1 MMKRNH
7 SMLCALALA
16 ACCFLAGCANGETT
30 TQTPP
35 QEPMSTTDTQTTKVS
50 YQLPAVDSVDEKT
63 MTSEAKQ
70 LIETIYGVDLTGWEA
85 YYSLTDAAGAGQNDA
100 GISFMGAEGEAP
112 YLADVDQDRKEI
124 IAVETAAWKA
134 ATPSDAAKQTD
145 YIASAKAFA
154 EKYLQAAG
162 LQEAVCYQPVQPIS
176 GEVTTNSVYVVFP
189 EMQTYIE
196 VSADE
201 GHALVGYRHFADE
214 QALNDFLQRQGKAF

>member
-1 MMKRNH
+1 MKRNH
-7 SMLCALALA
+7 SIFCALALA

-35 QEPMSTTDTQTTKVS
+35 QEPTSTTDTQTTKVS
-50 YQLPAVDSVDEKT
+50 YQLPTVDSVDEKT

-70 LIETIYGVDLTGWEA
+70 LIESIYGVDLTGWEA

-112 YLADVDQDRKEI
+112 YLAEIDQESKEI
-124 IAVETAAWKA
+124 ISVETAAWKA
-134 ATPSDAAKQTD
+134 ATPSDIAKQAD
-145 YIASAKAFA
+145 YVSAAKAFA
-154 EKYLQAAG
+154 EEYLQAAG
-162 LQEAVCYQPVQPIS
+162 LQEAVCYQPVQPIR

-189 EMQTYIE
+189 EMQTYVE

-201 GHALVGYRHFADE
+201 GHALVGYRHFADA

>member
-1 MMKRNH
+1 MKRNH
-7 SMLCALALA
+7 SIFCALALA

-30 TQTPP
+30 TETPP
-35 QEPMSTTDTQTTKVS
+35 QEPTSTTDTQTTEVS
-50 YQLPAVDSVDEKT
+50 YQLPTVDSVDEKT

-85 YYSLTDAAGAGQNDA
+85 YYSLTDAAGVGQNYA

-112 YLADVDQDRKEI
+112 YLADVDSESKQVVAI
-124 IAVETAAWKA
+124 ETVAPKSDV
-134 ATPSDAAKQTD
+134 PSDAAKQTD
-145 YIASAKAFA
+145 YIAAAKAFA
-154 EKYLQAAG
+154 EEYLQAAG

-189 EMQTYIE
+189 EMQTYVE

>member
-7 SMLCALALA
+7 SIFCALALA

-35 QEPMSTTDTQTTKVS
+35 QEPTSTTDTQTTKVS
-50 YQLPAVDSVDEKT
+50 YQLPTVDSVNEKT

-112 YLADVDQDRKEI
+112 YLAEIDQESKEI
-124 IAVETAAWKA
+124 ISVETAAWKA
-134 ATPSDAAKQTD
+134 ATPSDIAKQAD
-145 YIASAKAFA
+145 YVSAAKAFA
-154 EKYLQAAG
+154 EEYLQAAG
-162 LQEAVCYQPVQPIS
+162 LQEAVCYQPVQPIR

-189 EMQTYIE
+189 EMQTYVE

-201 GHALVGYRHFADE
+201 GHALVGYRHFADA
-214 QALNDFLQRQGKAF
+214 QALNDFLQRQGKVF

>member
-7 SMLCALALA
+7 SIFCALALA

-35 QEPMSTTDTQTTKVS
+35 QEPTSTADTKTTEVS
-50 YQLPAVDSVDEKT
+50 YQLPSVRYLSDLSSIANTVLPLLKT
-63 MTSEAKQ
+63 MYGADIDGCSISSTLQQPE
-70 LIETIYGVDLTGWEA
+70 LETENKTFA
-85 YYSLTDAAGAGQNDA
+85 FTMTDGTL
-100 GISFMGAEGEAP
+100 
-112 YLADVDQDRKEI
+112 YLADIDSENNQIVAI
-124 IAVETAAWKA
+124 ETVAPESDI
-134 ATPSDAAKQTD
+134 PSDAAKQAE
-145 YIASAKAFA
+145 YIAAAKAFA
-154 EKYLQAAG
+154 EEYLQAAG

-189 EMQTYIE
+189 EMQTYVE

>member
-7 SMLCALALA
+7 SIFCALALA

-30 TQTPP
+30 AGTPP
-35 QEPMSTTDTQTTKVS
+35 QEPTSTTDTQTTKVS
-50 YQLPAVDSVDEKT
+50 YQLPTVHYLSESSIANTVLPLLKT
-63 MTSEAKQ
+63 MYGADIDGCSISTTLQQPE
-70 LIETIYGVDLTGWEA
+70 LETENETFA
-85 YYSLTDAAGAGQNDA
+85 FTMTDGTL
-100 GISFMGAEGEAP
+100 
-112 YLADVDQDRKEI
+112 YLADVDSENQI
-124 IAVETAAWKA
+124 IAIETVAPKSDI
-134 ATPSDAAKQTD
+134 PSDAAKQTD

-154 EKYLQAAG
+154 EEYLQAAG
-162 LQEAVCYQPVQPIS
+162 LQEAVCYQPVQPIR

-189 EMQTYIE
+189 EMQTYVE

>member
-7 SMLCALALA
+7 SIFCALALA

-35 QEPMSTTDTQTTKVS
+35 QEPTSATDTKTTEVS
-50 YQLPAVDSVDEKT
+50 YQLPTVDSVDEKT

-112 YLADVDQDRKEI
+112 YLAEIDQESKEI
-124 IAVETAAWKA
+124 ISVETAAWKA
-134 ATPSDAAKQTD
+134 ATPSDIAKQAD
-145 YIASAKAFA
+145 YVSAAKAFA
-154 EKYLQAAG
+154 GEYLQAAG
-162 LQEAVCYQPVQPIS
+162 LQEAVCYQPIQPIR
-176 GEVTTNSVYVVFP
+176 GEVTTSSVYVVFP
-189 EMQTYIE
+189 EMQTYVE

-201 GHALVGYRHFADE
+201 GHALVGYRHFADA
-214 QALNDFLQRQGKAF
+214 QAMNDFLQRQGKAF

>member
-7 SMLCALALA
+7 SIFCALALA

-35 QEPMSTTDTQTTKVS
+35 QEPTSTADTKTTEVI
-50 YQLPAVDSVDEKT
+50 YQLPTVHYLSDLSSIANTVLPLLKT
-63 MTSEAKQ
+63 MYGADIDGCSISSTLQQPE
-70 LIETIYGVDLTGWEA
+70 LETENETFA
-85 YYSLTDAAGAGQNDA
+85 FTMTDGTL
-100 GISFMGAEGEAP
+100 
-112 YLADVDQDRKEI
+112 YLADVDSENQI
-124 IAVETAAWKA
+124 IAIETVAPKSDI
-134 ATPSDAAKQTD
+134 PSDAAKQTD

-154 EKYLQAAG
+154 EEYLQAAG

-189 EMQTYIE
+189 EMQTYVE

-201 GHALVGYRHFADE
+201 GHALVGYRHFADA

>member
-7 SMLCALALA
+7 SIFCALALA

-30 TQTPP
+30 VGTPP

-50 YQLPAVDSVDEKT
+50 YQLPTVDSVNEKT

-112 YLADVDQDRKEI
+112 YLAEIDQESKEI
-124 IAVETAAWKA
+124 ISVETAAWKA
-134 ATPSDAAKQTD
+134 ATPSDIAKQAD
-145 YIASAKAFA
+145 YVSAAKAFA

-162 LQEAVCYQPVQPIS
+162 LQEAVCYQPVQPIR

-189 EMQTYIE
+189 EMQTYVE

-201 GHALVGYRHFADE
+201 GHALVGYRHFADA

>member
-7 SMLCALALA
+7 SIFCALALA

-35 QEPMSTTDTQTTKVS
+35 QEPTSTTDTQTTKVS

-112 YLADVDQDRKEI
+112 YLAEIDQESKEI
-124 IAVETAAWKA
+124 ISVETAAWKA
-134 ATPSDAAKQTD
+134 ATPSDIAKQAD
-145 YIASAKAFA
+145 YVSAAKAFA
-154 EKYLQAAG
+154 EEYLQAAG

-189 EMQTYIE
+189 EMQTYVE

-201 GHALVGYRHFADE
+201 GHALVGYRHFADA

>member
-7 SMLCALALA
+7 SIFCALALA
-16 ACCFLAGCANGETT
+16 ACCFLVGCANGETT

-35 QEPMSTTDTQTTKVS
+35 QEPTSTTDTQTTKVS
-50 YQLPAVDSVDEKT
+50 YQLPTVDSVDEKT

-189 EMQTYIE
+189 EMQTYVE

-214 QALNDFLQRQGKAF
+214 QALNDFLERQGKAF

>member
-7 SMLCALALA
+7 SIFCALALA
-16 ACCFLAGCANGETT
+16 ACCFLVGCANGETT
-30 TQTPP
+30 TGTPP
-35 QEPMSTTDTQTTKVS
+35 QEPTSTTDTQTTKVS
-50 YQLPAVDSVDEKT
+50 YQLPTVDSVDEKT

-70 LIETIYGVDLTGWEA
+70 LIESIYGVDLTGWEA

-112 YLADVDQDRKEI
+112 YLAEIDQESKETI
-124 IAVETAAWKA
+124 SVETAAWKVS
-134 ATPSDAAKQTD
+134 TPSDIAKQAD
-145 YIASAKAFA
+145 YVSAAKAFA

-189 EMQTYIE
+189 EMQTYVE

-214 QALNDFLQRQGKAF
+214 QALNDFLERQGKAF

>member
-7 SMLCALALA
+7 SIFCALALA

-35 QEPMSTTDTQTTKVS
+35 QEPTSTTDTKTTEVS
-50 YQLPAVDSVDEKT
+50 YQLPTVDSVDEKT

-70 LIETIYGVDLTGWEA
+70 LIESIYGVDLTGWEA

-112 YLADVDQDRKEI
+112 YLAEIDQESKEI
-124 IAVETAAWKA
+124 ISVETAAWKA
-134 ATPSDAAKQTD
+134 ATPSDIAKQAD
-145 YIASAKAFA
+145 YVSAAKAFA
-154 EKYLQAAG
+154 EEYLQAAG
-162 LQEAVCYQPVQPIS
+162 LQEAVCYQPIQPIR

-189 EMQTYIE
+189 EMQTYVE

-214 QALNDFLQRQGKAF
+214 QALNDFLQRQGKVF

>member
-7 SMLCALALA
+7 SIFCALALA

-35 QEPMSTTDTQTTKVS
+35 QEPTSTTDTQTTKVS
-50 YQLPAVDSVDEKT
+50 YQLPTVHYLSDLSSIANTVLPLLKT
-63 MTSEAKQ
+63 MYGADIDGCSISTTLQQPE
-70 LIETIYGVDLTGWEA
+70 LETENKTFA
-85 YYSLTDAAGAGQNDA
+85 FTMTDGTL
-100 GISFMGAEGEAP
+100 
-112 YLADVDQDRKEI
+112 YLADVDSENKQVVAI
-124 IAVETAAWKA
+124 ETVAPKSDI
-134 ATPSDAAKQTD
+134 PSDDAKQTE

-154 EKYLQAAG
+154 EEYLQAAG

-189 EMQTYIE
+189 EMQTYVE

-201 GHALVGYRHFADE
+201 GHALVGYRHFADA
-214 QALNDFLQRQGKAF
+214 QAMNDFLQRQGKAF

>member
-7 SMLCALALA
+7 SIFCALALA

-30 TQTPP
+30 TETPP
-35 QEPMSTTDTQTTKVS
+35 QEPTSTTDTKATEVS
-50 YQLPAVDSVDEKT
+50 YQLPTVDSVDEKT

-134 ATPSDAAKQTD
+134 ATPSDIAKQAD
-145 YIASAKAFA
+145 YVSAAKAFA
-154 EKYLQAAG
+154 EEYLQAAG

-189 EMQTYIE
+189 EMQTYVE

-214 QALNDFLQRQGKAF
+214 QAMNDFLQRQGKAF

>member
-1 MMKRNH
+1 MKRNH
-7 SMLCALALA
+7 SIFCALSLV
-16 ACCFLAGCANGETT
+16 ACCFLAGCANGEITT
-30 TQTPP
+30 EATP
-35 QEPMSTTDTQTTKVS
+35 QEPTRATDTQTTEVS
-50 YQLPAVDSVDEKT
+50 YQLPTVDSVNEKT

-189 EMQTYIE
+189 EMQTYVE

-201 GHALVGYRHFADE
+201 GHALVGYRHFADA
-214 QALNDFLQRQGKAF
+214 QAMNDFLQRQGKAF

>member
-7 SMLCALALA
+7 SIFCALALA
-16 ACCFLAGCANGETT
+16 ACCFLAGCANGATT

-35 QEPMSTTDTQTTKVS
+35 QEPTSATDTKATEVS
-50 YQLPAVDSVDEKT
+50 YQLPTVDSVDEKT

-70 LIETIYGVDLTGWEA
+70 LIETIYEVDLTGWEA
-85 YYSLTDAAGAGQNDA
+85 YYSLTDAAGVGQNYA

-112 YLADVDQDRKEI
+112 YLADVDSESKQVVAI
-124 IAVETAAWKA
+124 ETVAPKSDV
-134 ATPSDAAKQTD
+134 PSDAAKQEE
-145 YIASAKAFA
+145 YIAAAKAFA
-154 EKYLQAAG
+154 EEYLQAAG

-189 EMQTYIE
+189 EMQTYVE

>member
-1 MMKRNH
+1 MKRNH

-162 LQEAVCYQPVQPIS
+162 LQEAVCYQPVQPIR

-189 EMQTYIE
+189 EMQTYVE

-201 GHALVGYRHFADE
+201 GHALVGYRHFADA
-214 QALNDFLQRQGKAF
+214 QAMNDFLQRQGKAF

>member
-7 SMLCALALA
+7 SIFCALALA

-35 QEPMSTTDTQTTKVS
+35 QEPTSTTDTQTTKVS
-50 YQLPAVDSVDEKT
+50 YQLPTVDSVDEKT

-112 YLADVDQDRKEI
+112 YLAEIDQESKEI
-124 IAVETAAWKA
+124 ISVETAAWKA
-134 ATPSDAAKQTD
+134 ATPSDIAKQAD
-145 YIASAKAFA
+145 YVSAAKAFA
-154 EKYLQAAG
+154 EEYLQAAG
-162 LQEAVCYQPVQPIS
+162 LQEAVCYQPVQPIR

-189 EMQTYIE
+189 EMQTYVE

-201 GHALVGYRHFADE
+201 GHALVGYRHFADA
-214 QALNDFLQRQGKAF
+214 QAMNDFLQRQGKAF

>member
-7 SMLCALALA
+7 SIFCALALA

-35 QEPMSTTDTQTTKVS
+35 QEPTSTTDTQTTKVS
-50 YQLPAVDSVDEKT
+50 YQLPTVDSVNEKT

-112 YLADVDQDRKEI
+112 YLAEIDQESKEI
-124 IAVETAAWKA
+124 ISVETAAWKA
-134 ATPSDAAKQTD
+134 ATPSDIAKQAD
-145 YIASAKAFA
+145 YVSAAKAFA
-154 EKYLQAAG
+154 EEYLKATG

-189 EMQTYIE
+189 EMQTYVE

-201 GHALVGYRHFADE
+201 GHALVGYRHFADA

>member
-154 EKYLQAAG
+154 EEYLKAAG
-162 LQEAVCYQPVQPIS
+162 LQEAVCYQPVQPIR

-189 EMQTYIE
+189 EMQTYVE

-214 QALNDFLQRQGKAF
+214 QALNDFLERQGKAF

>member
-7 SMLCALALA
+7 SIFCALALA

-35 QEPMSTTDTQTTKVS
+35 QEPTSTTDTQTTKVS
-50 YQLPAVDSVDEKT
+50 YQLPTVDSVDEKT

-112 YLADVDQDRKEI
+112 YLAEIDQESKEI
-124 IAVETAAWKA
+124 ISVETAAWKA
-134 ATPSDAAKQTD
+134 ATPSDIAKQAD
-145 YIASAKAFA
+145 YVSAAKAFA
-154 EKYLQAAG
+154 EEYLQAAG
-162 LQEAVCYQPVQPIS
+162 LQEAVCYQPVQPIR
-176 GEVTTNSVYVVFP
+176 GEVTTSSVYVVFP
-189 EMQTYIE
+189 EMQTYVE

-214 QALNDFLQRQGKAF
+214 QALGQFLERQGKAF